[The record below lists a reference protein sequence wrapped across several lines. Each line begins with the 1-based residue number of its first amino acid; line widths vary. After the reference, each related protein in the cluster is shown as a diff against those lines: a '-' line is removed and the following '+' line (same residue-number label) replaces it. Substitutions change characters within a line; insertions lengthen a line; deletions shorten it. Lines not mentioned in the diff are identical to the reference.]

1 MCNLPALE
9 GAAVCV
15 CCAWACQMNRSPQP
29 RGQRRLECFLPAK
42 SLSALCP
49 AYSVGSERLRIPE
62 QTPPPSYL
70 PTIYCLVAAQPP
82 TDSAPSQLAAAR
94 RNVPWVG
101 KPACLHT
108 SPLARPPF
116 PGLSGCSCWAGQGL
130 CFFPQSVRGQPRN
143 REIPAPWLSLPRPAS
158 LSAPFRQSVLTRSWR
173 CPALAPGL
181 ASHQRQPGIGSNRT
195 DGAITEYRGQTSL
208 AE

>member
-1 MCNLPALE
+1 MQFARPRRSGGLCVLCLGLPNESESPTSWAAASGVLPPCEVSLCALP
-9 GAAVCV
+9 CV
-15 CCAWACQMNRSPQP
+15 L
-29 RGQRRLECFLPAK
+29 RGQRE
-42 SLSALCP
+42 
-49 AYSVGSERLRIPE
+49 VTDTE

-143 REIPAPWLSLPRPAS
+143 REIPAPWLSLLGQPPCLPLFANPCLPGHGDAQ
-158 LSAPFRQSVLTRSWR
+158 LSRQGWLRTS
-173 CPALAPGL
+173 
-181 ASHQRQPGIGSNRT
+181 GS
-195 DGAITEYRGQTSL
+195 QV
-208 AE
+208 